1 MQTHKMR
8 MPNTPRADGHSG
20 PSAAAVPSISSFGD
34 GAPSTHVEYWRS
46 KLGDVPVLQV
56 PTDRPRLP
64 VPRRRGLI
72 HFFRLPEKLTRE
84 VKNLGAD
91 HDATLF
97 MTLLA
102 IFNVM
107 LFRYTGQT
115 DFAVGSPG
123 LQGCEGVPGSARNTL
138 VLRTDF
144 TGDMRFVDLLGQ
156 VRDTVREAHSHAP
169 LPCLDLLNLVMP
181 PGALGHPPLFQ
192 VVFAFFEGIEPGE
205 NVPGTGPETIQ
216 AEGDTAVDLTL
227 CCWEEGKSLRGKIEF
242 DADLFEPATIDRMA
256 GHFQILMEGISADP
270 SRRIDELP
278 ILPGWERELVLQ
290 TWNATARDYPLD
302 ECIHTSFERRAAK
315 RPDAVAVVS
324 EGKHLTYRELDLRA
338 NHLAGH
344 LRRSGVGPDTIV
356 GVYVERSAEMII
368 AILGI
373 LKAGGAYLPL
383 DTNYPMDR
391 LTYMLEDAQA
401 PVLLTRESIAN
412 RLPALK
418 ASIVFVDAPKD
429 PAQPQGP
436 EAPPGYVGPENLAY
450 VIYTSGS
457 TGKPKGTPIR
467 HRGVS
472 NLIRFLVDFY
482 EVDPESRV
490 LQFAAFGF
498 DASVSEIFP
507 ALVAGA
513 TLVMAPQEKLMSS
526 EGLQQVLQQE
536 AISVVTLPPSLL
548 AVFEPG
554 DLPALKT
561 VISAGEPCFW
571 DIAERWG
578 KGCRFINGYGPTETT
593 VAASYYVVDKDHP
606 KPTKTVPIGRP
617 IANTRI
623 YLLDANLQ
631 PVPIGVA
638 AELYVSGVGLARGY
652 LNRPE
657 LTAERFIPNP
667 FSPDPGSRLYKS
679 GDLARYLPDGNI
691 EFLGRVDHQ
700 VKLRGFRIELGEI
713 EARMREIPFIS
724 NCAVVLR
731 EDRPEAKRLV
741 AYYVTKPGVEPSS
754 ADCRSHLQSELP
766 DYMVP
771 QLFIRLQSLPLTP
784 NGKVDRKAL
793 PHPDDD
799 ETAATNYV
807 TPRTHWER
815 QIAAIWQE
823 VLKLEKIGVHSD
835 FFELGGNSLLA
846 ARVLSRLNRML
857 DTQLPI
863 RMLFEARTVA
873 TLAETIAAALSVAE
887 AQHAVQGLQLET
899 TDREVVEI

>member
-1 MQTHKMR
+1 
-8 MPNTPRADGHSG
+8 
-20 PSAAAVPSISSFGD
+20 
-34 GAPSTHVEYWRS
+34 
-46 KLGDVPVLQV
+46 
-56 PTDRPRLP
+56 
-64 VPRRRGLI
+64 
-72 HFFRLPEKLTRE
+72 
-84 VKNLGAD
+84 
-91 HDATLF
+91 
-97 MTLLA
+97 
-102 IFNVM
+102 M

-181 PGALGHPPLFQ
+181 PGALSHPPLFQ

-606 KPTKTVPIGRP
+606 KPTKTVPIWGRHCQHP
-617 IANTRI
+617 DLPAGCQSPTGSDRCRRGAVREWGRLSSGLSEPSGTHRRAF
-623 YLLDANLQ
+623 YSKPLQ
-631 PVPIGVA
+631 P
-638 AELYVSGVGLARGY
+638 
-652 LNRPE
+652 
-657 LTAERFIPNP
+657 
-667 FSPDPGSRLYKS
+667 
-679 GDLARYLPDGNI
+679 
-691 EFLGRVDHQ
+691 
-700 VKLRGFRIELGEI
+700 
-713 EARMREIPFIS
+713 
-724 NCAVVLR
+724 
-731 EDRPEAKRLV
+731 
-741 AYYVTKPGVEPSS
+741 
-754 ADCRSHLQSELP
+754 
-766 DYMVP
+766 
-771 QLFIRLQSLPLTP
+771 
-784 NGKVDRKAL
+784 
-793 PHPDDD
+793 
-799 ETAATNYV
+799 
-807 TPRTHWER
+807 
-815 QIAAIWQE
+815 
-823 VLKLEKIGVHSD
+823 
-835 FFELGGNSLLA
+835 
-846 ARVLSRLNRML
+846 
-857 DTQLPI
+857 
-863 RMLFEARTVA
+863 
-873 TLAETIAAALSVAE
+873 
-887 AQHAVQGLQLET
+887 
-899 TDREVVEI
+899 